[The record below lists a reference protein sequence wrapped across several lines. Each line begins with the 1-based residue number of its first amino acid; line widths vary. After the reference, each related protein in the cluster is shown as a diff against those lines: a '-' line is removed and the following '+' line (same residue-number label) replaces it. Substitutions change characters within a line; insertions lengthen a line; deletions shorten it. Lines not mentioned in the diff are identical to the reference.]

1 MTHVQSQRIEI
12 GWRFIAEG
20 FSDHL
25 IVIYWVYDVNIAL
38 DDNDYANNVANL
50 KIMPKVKY
58 AKNVKY

>member
-12 GWRFIAEG
+12 GWRFTAEG
-20 FSDHL
+20 FSVRL

-58 AKNVKY
+58 AKYVKY